1 MLSSSAIA
9 YGYDLDVAA
18 ISDPSVPI
26 GIPGGQELLFFVD
39 AVMTETPNDLEGAQS
54 AIINVLGPESLVDAA
69 AVLGNFEMMNRV
81 AEGSGIPVS
90 VQAIE
95 RLSDTIEKLGLNS
108 FLKS

>member
-39 AVMTETPNDLEGAQS
+39 AVMTGTPNDLEGAQS

>member
-39 AVMTETPNDLEGAQS
+39 AVMTRTPNDLEGAQS

>member
-18 ISDPSVPI
+18 IGDPSVPI

-39 AVMTETPNDLEGAQS
+39 AVMTGTPNDLEGAQS